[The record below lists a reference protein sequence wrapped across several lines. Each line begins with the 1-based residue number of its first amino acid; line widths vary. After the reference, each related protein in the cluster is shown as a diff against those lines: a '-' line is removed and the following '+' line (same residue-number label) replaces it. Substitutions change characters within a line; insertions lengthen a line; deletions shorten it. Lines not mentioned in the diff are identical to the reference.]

1 MRISDLSSDVCSSDL
16 MRSNNRHAPVVQPLS
31 IDEAFLELTPE
42 SDGTEIAKA
51 IRQEIF
57 EATQCPASAGVSCNM
72 LLARLATRKAKPNGQ
87 HTIVLEHAKE
97 ELGVLDIDDL
107 PGNCLPF

>member
-57 EATQCPASAGVSCNM
+57 EATQCPASAGVS
-72 LLARLATRKAKPNGQ
+72 RS
-87 HTIVLEHAKE
+87 E
-97 ELGVLDIDDL
+97 ERRVGKSVSVRVERGGRRIIKKKRTTKKI
-107 PGNCLPF
+107 